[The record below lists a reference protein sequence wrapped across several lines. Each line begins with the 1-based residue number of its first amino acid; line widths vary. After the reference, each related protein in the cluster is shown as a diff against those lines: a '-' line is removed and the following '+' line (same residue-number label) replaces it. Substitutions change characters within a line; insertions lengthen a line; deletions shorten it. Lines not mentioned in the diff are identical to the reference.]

1 MPKQITAC
9 TGEDWDWV
17 TATSSPHPDA
27 SCSRSHLLSEK
38 GVLLLPRPS
47 SLNAHATLTRS
58 VPAGRQCH
66 HSAASSSARLNTG
79 AKVQTAAGLGEVHTH
94 TRMQEYTL
102 GRRKKK
108 KNHRLHRMYMLT
120 SLTLNH
126 SVSLSHTETSR
137 SKAAAKD
144 QRSRGHRAEL
154 VPRWWLVRWRNSNF
168 INPEVNSLWTG
179 CLCSPPT
186 SLIHTHA
193 LSAVAKN
200 ETCASPDSSRQHVF
214 SHTTCFWPPTP
225 HLRTL
230 SDNLTCQRCGN
241 C

>member
-47 SLNAHATLTRS
+47 SLNAHPTITGS

-108 KNHRLHRMYMLT
+108 HRLQRMYMFT

-137 SKAAAKD
+137 SK
-144 QRSRGHRAEL
+144 G
-154 VPRWWLVRWRNSNF
+154 P
-168 INPEVNSLWTG
+168 
-179 CLCSPPT
+179 
-186 SLIHTHA
+186 A
-193 LSAVAKN
+193 LSWAQGRAGTTMVA
-200 ETCASPDSSRQHVF
+200 C
-214 SHTTCFWPPTP
+214 
-225 HLRTL
+225 
-230 SDNLTCQRCGN
+230 
-241 C
+241 